1 MEAVEKRLKEDEAV
15 ISIQE
20 VGSEEWDQ
28 KEDMATNEEDFAEF
42 TGNGLDPGMFA
53 CI

>member
-1 MEAVEKRLKEDEAV
+1 M

-28 KEDMATNEEDFAEF
+28 KEDMNSNEEDFAEF
-42 TGNGLDPGMFA
+42 TSNGLDPGTFA
-53 CI
+53 CILLM